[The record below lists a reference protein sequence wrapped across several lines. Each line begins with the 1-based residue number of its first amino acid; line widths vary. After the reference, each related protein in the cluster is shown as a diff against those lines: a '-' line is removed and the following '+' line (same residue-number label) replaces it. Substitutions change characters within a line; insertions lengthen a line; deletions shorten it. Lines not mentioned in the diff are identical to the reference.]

1 MKINSTNLLIQIN
14 ETNHILAVVD
24 YKDNNNFKVVY
35 HDVYLQENS
44 NERTIVKLNENYQSL
59 KKIFMPL
66 KKIKNYF

>member
-1 MKINSTNLLIQIN
+1 MNKS
-14 ETNHILAVVD
+14 ILAVVD

-59 KKIFMPL
+59 KKNIYA
-66 KKIKNYF
+66 IEKN